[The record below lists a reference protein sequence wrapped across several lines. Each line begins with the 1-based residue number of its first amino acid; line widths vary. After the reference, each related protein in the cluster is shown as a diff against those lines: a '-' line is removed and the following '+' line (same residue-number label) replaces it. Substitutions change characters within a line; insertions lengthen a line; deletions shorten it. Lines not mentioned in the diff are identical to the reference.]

1 MTKCQVCKC
10 LIKNCKCPGTEHLCK
25 TCRERESLGEHE
37 ACTCCLSCGGS
48 KIDNSCSCCSACS
61 RSQQAC
67 NCCKVCGKPVDSCP
81 GCCDTCKKVQCEC
94 VCPHCQQHNCE
105 CCSDCRNYPC
115 TCGQH
120 CRQCQKEEI
129 NCVCCPTCRQP
140 QCNCCKTCSKPDCG
154 VCCTRCLQRKTSCD
168 CCQKCQAIKAD
179 CDCPPKVQVPAK
191 TSQPPTSSTMSS
203 IEPPDMSIL
212 KDRSQLE
219 FYTSALERWATI
231 AKASGVAETL
241 LADIVLAHAFKQAPE
256 LCKEMSDHSV
266 GLAK

>member
-1 MTKCQVCKC
+1 MPSTSFANRPETAESQGPHYEQPIMTKCQVCKC
-10 LIKNCKCPGTEHLCK
+10 LIKNCKCSGTEHLCK
-25 TCRERESLGEHE
+25 TCRERETLGEHK
-37 ACTCCLSCGGS
+37 ACTCCPSCGGS
-48 KIDNSCSCCSACS
+48 KIDNSC
-61 RSQQAC
+61 
-67 NCCKVCGKPVDSCP
+67 NCC
-81 GCCDTCKKVQCEC
+81 
-94 VCPHCQQHNCE
+94 
-105 CCSDCRNYPC
+105 R
-115 TCGQH
+115 
-120 CRQCQKEEI
+120 
-129 NCVCCPTCRQP
+129 
-140 QCNCCKTCSKPDCG
+140 TCSKPDCG

-241 LADIVLAHAFKQAPE
+241 LQAGTR
-256 LCKEMSDHSV
+256 V
-266 GLAK
+266 A